1 MKKNR
6 QDKNKNKSCSKMHGW
21 QKKNKKNENLN
32 VSSWAQVHKVGAGP
46 TTTTIQAKNT
56 FKQKNMNIQK
66 KMESAHAILRKS
78 DFGEFY
84 SS

>member
-1 MKKNR
+1 MIKKNYAVKCV
-6 QDKNKNKSCSKMHGW
+6 DKL
-21 QKKNKKNENLN
+21 KKKENFN

-66 KMESAHAILRKS
+66 KME
-78 DFGEFY
+78 
-84 SS
+84 